1 MARTPP
7 GANKGPE
14 MTDYRPRLFAD
25 DAAIIHVGE
34 GLLSRSLPKEEWTHE
49 AHLAASLWI
58 ARDCPNIDPVRDMA
72 TIISRYNV
80 SVGGIN
86 DDTQGYHDTITRV
99 YVEAVKVHLAQRD
112 SAETFVDSVNA
123 LLISPL
129 GRRDLPLR
137 FYSAELLFSVPARRK
152 FIDPDLL
159 PLSAMAEIG

>member
-1 MARTPP
+1 
-7 GANKGPE
+7 
-14 MTDYRPRLFAD
+14 MTDFHPRLFTD

-34 GLLSRSLPKEEWTHE
+34 GLLSRTLSKSEWTHE

-58 ARDCPNIDPVRDMA
+58 ARDCPDIDPVRDMA
-72 TIISRYNV
+72 AIISGYNV
-80 SVGGIN
+80 AVGGIN

-99 YVEAVKVHLAQRD
+99 YVEAVRMHLMQR
-112 SAETFVDSVNA
+112 SKAEVLVDSVNA
-123 LLISPL
+123 LLKSPL

-159 PLSAMAEIG
+159 PLSAMGEIG